1 MEKFLYNS
9 TLKKFIETPIPK
21 QKTENWEKVRQ
32 IEINEC
38 NEKLVP
44 VNLYPEKIINHPEYF
59 IQGIK
64 HSLPVCY
71 VRENVYE
78 KLILASSLLPPN
90 YKLVILDAFRPVEV
104 QETLF
109 NKYKDKLKLENPN
122 LSDKELTELT
132 LKFVALPSF
141 DEKKPSPHNTGGSV
155 DLTICDDKGRFLRM
169 GTDYDDMSDLAITRF
184 YEEKVEKQ
192 EKLSKQ
198 EEEFLI
204 NRRILYHLMNYVG
217 FTNFSNEWW
226 HYDFGNQ
233 LWAYH
238 KEESFAIYGRSKPS
252 FFWWF

>member
-1 MEKFLYNS
+1 MRNFFDNL

-21 QKTENWEKVRQ
+21 QKPENWEKVRK
-32 IEINEC
+32 IEIKNSK
-38 NEKLVP
+38 EKLVP
-44 VNLYPEKIINHPEYF
+44 VDLYPERIINHPEYF
-59 IQGIK
+59 IQGIN

-71 VRENVYE
+71 VRETVYE
-78 KLILASSLLPPN
+78 KLVMVSSLLPPN
-90 YKLVILDAFRPVEV
+90 YKLVIFDAFRPVEV
-104 QETLF
+104 QESLF
-109 NKYKDKLKLENPN
+109 NKYKNKLKLENPN
-122 LSDKELTELT
+122 ISEEELIELT
-132 LKFVALPSF
+132 LKFVALPSY

-155 DLTICDDKGRFLRM
+155 DLSICDDKGRLLKM

-184 YEEKVEKQ
+184 YEEKVEKK
-192 EKLSKQ
+192 EKLSEE

-204 NRRILYHLMNYVG
+204 NRRILYHLMNYTE

-238 KEESFAIYGRSKPS
+238 KEESFAIYGRVKPS